1 MSKIRILT
9 VLIAGYSVVALAGC
23 GIDSKVARVN
33 KAPDVDITEPLA
45 EAVLRQ
51 GVGGMLQAVVSDS
64 DDQPRDLAIV
74 WSIDGASPTPITA
87 DADGLLSAV
96 LPELEIGDHVLD
108 IAVTDLDEATG
119 TASVNFSVQG
129 PLGAPNVVITAP
141 EDGTSVAIGT
151 TMTFTGEANDSATPA
166 ADLVFAWSS
175 DVDGALPGAI
185 SGGGQSALLT
195 DALSAGEHLISLV
208 ATDLDGEI
216 GTDTLTVT
224 ITDEPAEA
232 EPGELIFTEVMVNPN
247 AVEDQY
253 GEYVEL
259 YNTGG
264 RTLDLANYS
273 FHDDGGDVWVFD
285 ASVTV
290 PGYSYLMIC
299 ANTDLTVNGGVPCDT
314 WFYRNPLGTEPPSGQ
329 GHGQGM
335 AIANN
340 DDELA
345 LTSPAGIDI
354 DVFNYNDTS
363 TDAIEA
369 GVAFGLDPNKLDGVS
384 NDDFANWCSQTTVPS
399 GMIDAGTP
407 GSTNDSCDGM

>member
-9 VLIAGYSVVALAGC
+9 VLIAGYSAGALTGC
-23 GIDSKVARVN
+23 GIDSKVAHVN

-45 EAVLRQ
+45 ETVMRQ
-51 GVGGMLQAVVSDS
+51 GAGGMLQAVVSDS
-64 DDQPRDLAIV
+64 EDQPKDLAIV
-74 WSIDGASPTPITA
+74 WSLDGGSATPVTA
-87 DADGLLSAV
+87 DADGNFSAV
-96 LPELEIGDHVLD
+96 LPDLEIGDHVID
-108 IAVTDLDEATG
+108 ITVTDLDEATG
-119 TASVNFSVQG
+119 TASVNFSVEG
-129 PLGAPNVVITAP
+129 PLGAPNVLITAP
-141 EDGTSVAIGT
+141 DDGTSVAIGT
-151 TMTFTGEANDSATPA
+151 AITFTGEANDSSTPA

-175 DVDGALPGAI
+175 SVDGALPGAI

-195 DALSAGEHLISLV
+195 DALSAGEHIISLT

-264 RTLDLANYS
+264 RTLDLAGYS

-290 PGYSYLMIC
+290 PGYSYLVIC
-299 ANTDLTVNGGVPCDT
+299 ANTDLTTNGGVPCDT
-314 WFYRNPLGTEPPSGQ
+314 WFYRNPLGIDPPAVQ
-329 GHGQGM
+329 GHVQGM

-340 DDELA
+340 DDELE
-345 LTSPAGIDI
+345 LTSPAGVDI

-363 TDAIEA
+363 TDVIEA
-369 GVAFGLDPNKLDGVS
+369 GIAFGLDPNKLDGVS
-384 NDDFANWCSQTTVPS
+384 NDDFANWCNQTTVLG
-399 GMIDAGTP
+399 GMTDIGTP
-407 GSTNDSCDGM
+407 GSANDSCDGM

>member
-9 VLIAGYSVVALAGC
+9 VLIAGYSAGALTGC
-23 GIDSKVARVN
+23 GIDSKVAHVN

-45 EAVLRQ
+45 ETVMRQ
-51 GVGGMLQAVVSDS
+51 GAGGMLQAVVSDS
-64 DDQPRDLAIV
+64 EDQPKDLAIV
-74 WSIDGASPTPITA
+74 WSLDGGSATPVTA
-87 DADGLLSAV
+87 DADGNFSAV
-96 LPELEIGDHVLD
+96 LPDLEIGDHVID
-108 IAVTDLDEATG
+108 ITVTDLDEATG
-119 TASVNFSVQG
+119 TASVNFSVEG
-129 PLGAPNVVITAP
+129 PLGAPNVLITAP
-141 EDGTSVAIGT
+141 DDGTSVAIGT
-151 TMTFTGEANDSATPA
+151 AITFTGEANDSSTPA

-175 DVDGALPGAI
+175 SVDGALPGAI

-195 DALSAGEHLISLV
+195 DALSAGEHIISLT

-264 RTLDLANYS
+264 RTLDLAGYS

-290 PGYSYLMIC
+290 PGYSYLVIC
-299 ANTDLTVNGGVPCDT
+299 ANTDLTTNGGVPCDT
-314 WFYRNPLGTEPPSGQ
+314 WFYRNPLGIDPPAGQ

-340 DDELA
+340 DDELE
-345 LTSPAGIDI
+345 LTSPAGVDI

-363 TDAIEA
+363 TDVIEA
-369 GVAFGLDPNKLDGVS
+369 GIAFGLDPNKLDGVS
-384 NDDFANWCSQTTVPS
+384 NDDFANWCNQTTVLG
-399 GMIDAGTP
+399 GMTDIGTP
-407 GSTNDSCDGM
+407 GSANDSCDGM